1 MKKKTIDHI
10 IPNVE
15 DWPINL
21 FGKSTRGDFVS
32 QLNEFVLD
40 EILDNHGSDLEPV
53 LAKTVYLEKI
63 RSTKNKWKVD
73 PADEA
78 SYWKSL
84 GKELGD
90 ISIAGGDQDQYL
102 QLLKRIINR
111 YNEEIVGNFSPKTYR
126 FATKTLSVFFKRLLN
141 TAAGRN
147 HRRLWGN
154 NHQLI
159 ERLKV
164 YGEIDRIRHLFDK
177 GTVIMVPT
185 HFSNLDSVLIGY
197 AMHAAVGLPAFSYG
211 AGLNLYDSEIF
222 GYFMNR
228 LGAYRVDRR
237 KKNPIYLECLT
248 SMASFSIQKGVNNLF
263 FPGGTRSRD
272 GSMEDRL
279 KLGLLGSAIEAQR
292 NLVIEGKSEKV
303 FVVPLVLG
311 YHFVL
316 EALFL
321 IEQHLAKTGKEKY
334 IRSKDQFKSYSKISR
349 FIWNLF
355 SEKSEITLSFGE
367 PMDVMGNQVDENGVS
382 KDGNG
387 ETIELKDYFMLDGEV
402 DANTQ
407 RENVYTKILGDRI
420 LDSYKR
426 NNVMLTS
433 HLVAY
438 TAFEMLKREYDGDL
452 YSMMNM
458 PLDQAIIPAH
468 RLEENIAKMQVLLQQ
483 WESEGKIK
491 LSPEMQWSP
500 ERIIKDGIANLGAY
514 HIKKPLVLKKD
525 QVKSDSIK
533 LLYYYHNRIRI
544 YDFDKQIDW
553 NTSDNLTDALQSIKS

>member
-1 MKKKTIDHI
+1 MSKKNIEHI
-10 IPNVE
+10 IPNVD

-21 FGKSTRGDFVS
+21 FGKSTRGEFV
-32 QLNEFVLD
+32 QELNAFVLD
-40 EILDNHGSDLEPV
+40 EIHQSHGRDIEPV
-53 LAKTVYLEKI
+53 LAKTIYLEKI

-84 GKELGD
+84 GKELND
-90 ISIAGGDQDQYL
+90 ITQNGANYDDYH
-102 QLLKRIINR
+102 QLLSRIVNR
-111 YNEEIVGNFSPKTYR
+111 YNEEIVGNFNPKTYR
-126 FATKTLSVFFKRLLN
+126 FATKTLGIFFRRLLN

-164 YGEIDRIRHLFDK
+164 YGDIEKIRSLFEQ
-177 GTVIMVPT
+177 GTVVMVPT

-197 AMHAAVGLPAFSYG
+197 AMHAAVGMPAFSYG

-248 SMASFSIQKGVNNLF
+248 SMASFSIQRGVNNLF

-292 NLVIEGKSEKV
+292 NIVMKGGKEKIY
-303 FVVPLVLG
+303 VVPLVLG

-321 IEQHLAKTGKEKY
+321 IEQHLTKTGKEKY
-334 IRSKDQFKSYSKISR
+334 IKSKDQFKSYSKITK
-349 FIWNLF
+349 FIWSLF
-355 SEKSEITLSFGE
+355 SEKSEITLSFGD
-367 PMDVMGNQVDENGVS
+367 PMDILGNPINM
-382 KDGNG
+382 DGNSMDANG
-387 ETIELKDYFMLDGEV
+387 DEINMEDYFTLDGALTV
-402 DANTQ
+402 NPQ

-420 LDSYKR
+420 LESYKR
-426 NNVMLTS
+426 SNVMLSS

-438 TAFEMLKREYDGDL
+438 AAFQMLEKGFDGDI
-452 YSMMNM
+452 YAMMNM
-458 PLDQAIIPAH
+458 PADQAVIERDKLETILG
-468 RLEENIAKMQVLLQQ
+468 RLQAVLLE
-483 WESEGKIK
+483 WEKDEKIK
-491 LSPEMQWSP
+491 LSPEVKWSP
-500 ERIIKDGIANLGAY
+500 DRLLDDGIDNLGTY

-525 QVKSDSIK
+525 LLQSDSVK
-533 LLYYYHNRIRI
+533 LLYYYHNRSRI
-544 YDFDKQIDW
+544 YQLNKFIDW
-553 NTSDNLTDALQSIKS
+553 SV